1 LTQFGIMQGRLS
13 PPDGGRFQSFPRAR
27 WAEEFA
33 LAAAVPLSY
42 IEWIYDDY
50 GADVNPLLSNEGLQH
65 ITRLMEVNNIRIRA
79 ICADWFMDFPLLRC
93 DEEDRTSRCNFLDR
107 LIRAAGPIGVQRI
120 VLPFVDAS
128 RIASREDED
137 VVVAALEAVLPT
149 AEQAGAELHL
159 ETDLGPE
166 AFRALLD
173 RVPHPSLKVNYDSG
187 NSSALGY
194 RASDEIAAY
203 GERIGSVHIKDRVR
217 GGGTV
222 ALGSGNADFDDV
234 FKSLKR
240 VGYAGDFTMQVA
252 RGEPGEELDWARR
265 NLAFIHLYW
274 KP

>member
-1 LTQFGIMQGRLS
+1 MQGRLS

-33 LAAAVPLSY
+33 VAAAVPLSY

-50 GADVNPLLSNEGLQH
+50 GADVNPLLSEEGRRQMARH
-65 ITRLMEVNNIRIRA
+65 MEASQIQIRA
-79 ICADWFMDFPLLRC
+79 MCADWFMDFPLLRC
-93 DEEDRTSRCNFLDR
+93 ADKDRAARRDFLDR
-107 LIRAAGPIGVQRI
+107 LLRAAVPIGVRRI

-128 RIASREDED
+128 RIASIEDED
-137 VVVAALEAVLPT
+137 VVVAVLESILPT
-149 AEQAGAELHL
+149 AEEVGVELHL

-173 RVPHPSLKVNYDSG
+173 RVPHPWLKVNYDSG
-187 NSSALGY
+187 NSSSHGY

-203 GERIGSVHIKDRVR
+203 GGRIGSVHIKDRVR

-222 ALGSGNADFDDV
+222 PLGTGDADFVDV
-234 FKSLKR
+234 FESLKT

-252 RGEPGEELDWARR
+252 RGEPGGELDWARR
-265 NLAFIHLYW
+265 NLDFIRRYW
-274 KP
+274 KS